1 MKYLVMVFLNLV
13 EISSKPYVS
22 LDKAILMASLA
33 CLDEDCQS
41 LVIDL
46 DTGEVLRE
54 FSEIF

>member
-13 EISSKPYVS
+13 EISSKPYMS
-22 LDKAILMASLA
+22 LDKAVFMASLA

-46 DTGEVLRE
+46 DTGEVLRD
-54 FSEIF
+54 FSENF

>member
-13 EISSKPYVS
+13 EISSKSYMS

-33 CLDEDCQS
+33 GLDEDCQS

-46 DTGEVLRE
+46 DTGEVLKD

>member
-13 EISSKPYVS
+13 EISSKSYMS
-22 LDKAILMASLA
+22 FDKAILMASLA

-46 DTGEVLRE
+46 DTGEVLKD

>member
-13 EISSKPYVS
+13 EISSKPYVP

-46 DTGEVLRE
+46 DTGEVLKD

>member
-1 MKYLVMVFLNLV
+1 MKYLVMVVLNLV
-13 EISSKPYVS
+13 EISSKPDMS

-46 DTGEVLRE
+46 DTGEVLKD

>member
-22 LDKAILMASLA
+22 LDKAIFMASLA

-46 DTGEVLRE
+46 DTGEVLKDI
-54 FSEIF
+54 SEIF

>member
-1 MKYLVMVFLNLV
+1 MKYLVMIFFNLV
-13 EISSKPYVS
+13 EISSKHYMS
-22 LDKAILMASLA
+22 LNKAILMASLA

-46 DTGEVLRE
+46 DTGEVLKD

>member
-13 EISSKPYVS
+13 EINSKPYMS
-22 LDKAILMASLA
+22 LDKAVLMASLA
-33 CLDEDCQS
+33 GLDEDCQS

-46 DTGEVLRE
+46 DTGEVLKD

>member
-1 MKYLVMVFLNLV
+1 MKYLVIVFFNLV

-22 LDKAILMASLA
+22 LDRAVLMASLA

-46 DTGEVLRE
+46 DTGEVLKD

>member
-22 LDKAILMASLA
+22 LDQAILMASLA

-46 DTGEVLRE
+46 NTGEVLKD
-54 FSEIF
+54 FSKIF

>member
-22 LDKAILMASLA
+22 FDKAVLMASLA

-41 LVIDL
+41 LVVDL
-46 DTGEVLRE
+46 NTGEVLKD

>member
-13 EISSKPYVS
+13 EISSKLYMS
-22 LDKAILMASLA
+22 LDKAVLMASLA

-46 DTGEVLRE
+46 DTGEVLRD
-54 FSEIF
+54 FSENF

>member
-1 MKYLVMVFLNLV
+1 MKYLVIIFLNLV

-41 LVIDL
+41 LVVDL
-46 DTGEVLRE
+46 NTGEVLKD

>member
-13 EISSKPYVS
+13 EISSKSYVS

-46 DTGEVLRE
+46 DTGEVLKD

>member
-1 MKYLVMVFLNLV
+1 MKYLIMVFLNLV
-13 EISSKPYVS
+13 EISSKSYMS
-22 LDKAILMASLA
+22 LDKAVFMASLA

-46 DTGEVLRE
+46 DTGEVLKD

>member
-22 LDKAILMASLA
+22 LDKAVLMASLA
-33 CLDEDCQS
+33 GLDEDCQS

-46 DTGEVLRE
+46 DTGEVLKD

>member
-1 MKYLVMVFLNLV
+1 MKYLVIVFLNLV

-22 LDKAILMASLA
+22 LDKAIFMASLA

-46 DTGEVLRE
+46 DTGEVLKD

>member
-1 MKYLVMVFLNLV
+1 MKYLVMVFLNLA
-13 EISSKPYVS
+13 EISSTPYMS

-46 DTGEVLRE
+46 DTGEVLKD

>member
-22 LDKAILMASLA
+22 LDKAIFMASLA

-46 DTGEVLRE
+46 DTGEVLKD

>member
-13 EISSKPYVS
+13 EISSKLYVS

-46 DTGEVLRE
+46 DTGEVLKD

>member
-1 MKYLVMVFLNLV
+1 MKYLVMIFFNLV
-13 EISSKPYVS
+13 EISSKPYMS

-46 DTGEVLRE
+46 DTGEVLKD

>member
-1 MKYLVMVFLNLV
+1 MNYLVMVFLNLV
-13 EISSKPYVS
+13 EISSKPYMS
-22 LDKAILMASLA
+22 LDKAVFMASLA

-46 DTGEVLRE
+46 DTGEVLKD

>member
-13 EISSKPYVS
+13 EISSKPYMS
-22 LDKAILMASLA
+22 FDNAILMASLA

-46 DTGEVLRE
+46 DTGEVLKD

>member
-1 MKYLVMVFLNLV
+1 MVFLNLV
-13 EISSKPYVS
+13 EISSKPYMS
-22 LDKAILMASLA
+22 LDKAVLMASLA

-46 DTGEVLRE
+46 DTGEVLKD

>member
-13 EISSKPYVS
+13 EISNKPYVS

-46 DTGEVLRE
+46 DTGEVLKD

>member
-13 EISSKPYVS
+13 EISSTPYVS

-46 DTGEVLRE
+46 GTGEVLKD

>member
-13 EISSKPYVS
+13 EISSNPYMS

-46 DTGEVLRE
+46 DTGEVLRD